1 VAGWQVGRGSLAGDA
16 GIARAYR
23 VLALAV
29 LELALV
35 DLTTTSNL
43 CGIYQLKRENAELFF
58 GTPSMRFWC
67 QVAGLDEELV
77 MEEARRRIESR
88 KD

>member
-1 VAGWQVGRGSLAGDA
+1 M
-16 GIARAYR
+16 
-23 VLALAV
+23 ALAV
-29 LELALV
+29 IELALV

-88 KD
+88 GSDGD